1 MEWHHYQFIVHPILT
16 NSKSPL
22 PLFSWGPSIF
32 NMRRSILLLILLV
45 SIRPTESEDRGTC
58 IADESGNCAADK
70 ETEMGASFCTGAT
83 WLYDTGGSAQA
94 YRSGAPLSNVVCSAD
109 MAAKYRY
116 KPASWPFSR
125 QSMREGSA
133 PRFDVTLK
141 VHSCKLSMGDQCQCH
156 LINRETTRSAASVV
170 EIWQAKPNGRYS
182 SLRSL
187 NPDSNECRA
196 QVPLSD
202 TGVVKFTTVA
212 PGSTGVM
219 GGLGP
224 GGWEWSPYGPPKI
237 HILVRASGHAPLLVD
252 LPIMINPKTL
262 KPRTF
267 FLGDLQGAAWMQGK
281 PRENPMV
288 IRSWK
293 ADIAK
298 NEIALE
304 IDVYL
309 QQSHMDQP
317 AFCPSYIYGVPSSFF
332 LEPMS
337 VCATSIL
344 DFFAL

>member
-1 MEWHHYQFIVHPILT
+1 
-16 NSKSPL
+16 
-22 PLFSWGPSIF
+22 
-32 NMRRSILLLILLV
+32 MRNLILLILLLV
-45 SIRPTESEDRGTC
+45 TIRPAESQDRGAC
-58 IADESGNCAADK
+58 VSDETGSCAADM
-70 ETEMGASFCTGAT
+70 ETDMGASFCTAAT
-83 WLYDTGGSAQA
+83 WLYGNGGSAQA
-94 YRSGAPLSNVVCSAD
+94 YRSGAPLSNEVCSVD

-116 KPASWPFSR
+116 KPSSWPLSR

-133 PRFDVTLK
+133 PKLDVTLK
-141 VHSCKLSMGDQCQCH
+141 VHSCEISMGEQCQC
-156 LINRETTRSAASVV
+156 RFVSGETSRGAASVV

-182 SLRSL
+182 SLRSVM
-187 NPDSNECRA
+187 PDSNDCRA

-202 TGVVKFTTVA
+202 TGVAKFTTVA

-237 HILVRASGHAPLLVD
+237 HILVRASGQAPLLVD
-252 LPIMINPKTL
+252 VPIMFNPKTL
-262 KPRTF
+262 KPRNF
-267 FLGDLQGAAWMQGK
+267 FLGDFRGAAWTQGK
-281 PRENPMV
+281 PRENSMV

-293 ADIAK
+293 GDVAK

-309 QQSHMDQP
+309 QPSSLDQP

-332 LEPMS
+332 LEPIS
-337 VCATSIL
+337 ICASSML